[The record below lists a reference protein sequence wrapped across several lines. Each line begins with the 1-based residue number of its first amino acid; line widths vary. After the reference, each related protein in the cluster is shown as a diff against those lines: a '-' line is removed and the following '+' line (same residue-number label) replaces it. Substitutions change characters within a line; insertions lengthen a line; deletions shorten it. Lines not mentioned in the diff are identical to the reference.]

1 MGSDYLLIMKYL
13 ITESQDERI
22 MKIIKDVAESFT
34 NKFIDK
40 TEVEVESKIDDSGE
54 TYYVLYP
61 KFFVKEVYG
70 MEWEEFKKTK
80 NNFKHEL
87 ADFVET
93 MVGVPIHSYPAR
105 IQII

>member
-1 MGSDYLLIMKYL
+1 MNYIIS
-13 ITESQDERI
+13 EQQNERI
-22 MKIIKDVAESFT
+22 LNIIKNVAESFT

-40 TEVEVESKIDDSGE
+40 TEAEAESKIDDSGE

-61 KFFVKEVYG
+61 KFFVKQVYG
-70 MEWEEFKKTK
+70 IEWEEFRKTK

-93 MVGVPIHSYPAR
+93 MVGVPVHSYPAR
-105 IQII
+105 IEISE